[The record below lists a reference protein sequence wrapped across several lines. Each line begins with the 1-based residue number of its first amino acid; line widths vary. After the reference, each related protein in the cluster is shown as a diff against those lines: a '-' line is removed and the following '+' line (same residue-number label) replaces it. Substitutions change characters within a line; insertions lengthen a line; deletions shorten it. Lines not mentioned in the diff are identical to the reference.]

1 MNVVALLNQQLSN
14 LITSCVDLASYP
26 GPFLNEPGYKASVDY
41 SYSEHSFHLS
51 PETRTWRENSR
62 ENPMCVCSQDST
74 ILQNLRSKHEAFALS
89 TPPTVSREQLENFY
103 QKNAKKKK
111 SLFNYPMYIK
121 IWVWQSKICIM
132 SIAHIIFKVG
142 VASLTVHSTGKD

>member
-1 MNVVALLNQQLSN
+1 MSLGTRLV
-14 LITSCVDLASYP
+14 LIIAIVSTAFICPLK
-26 GPFLNEPGYKASVDY
+26 E
-41 SYSEHSFHLS
+41 EHGG
-51 PETRTWRENSR
+51 RTLGRTQ
-62 ENPMCVCSQDST
+62 CVCFQDST

-103 QKNAKKKK
+103 QKNAKKKNH
-111 SLFNYPMYIK
+111 SNYPMYIK